1 MAWRQRVLNA
11 ISELDHPLK
20 KAKNSWSGTL
30 IPIQATCLNQFP
42 GLTPSP
48 PRVAISVARG
58 VNISH
63 PSVYKSAQSAAVF
76 SAAHSLFGS
85 LSHRVIGGTVRR
97 TTGWVI
103 SCLQRVS
110 EELGGALYPPYCS
123 VCSVGTTPKVHL
135 CGLCAAGAS
144 RLRWEPETGCAQCS
158 RAFTRAIVLGPTANA
173 TNAADHSNP
182 SNPSKPAPWARCADC
197 CARAPAFS
205 HAVVPY
211 RANGVVREVIHGF
224 KYQTKKHLLGVLGA
238 WLAEGL
244 WDPRLRDPAP
254 EVLVPVPL
262 HWWRLRRRGFNQ
274 AELLAR
280 YLVSEC
286 NGLQKETKSQTLG
299 LSPLKI
305 GLRVECLLERH
316 RDTGTQT
323 VLDRAARLQN
333 LRSAFRLRAQAQVT
347 GLHVVLVDDV
357 LTTGA
362 TLDACAQVL
371 RAAGAASVRALAVAR
386 G

>member
-1 MAWRQRVLNA
+1 M
-11 ISELDHPLK
+11 
-20 KAKNSWSGTL
+20 
-30 IPIQATCLNQFP
+30 
-42 GLTPSP
+42 
-48 PRVAISVARG
+48 
-58 VNISH
+58 
-63 PSVYKSAQSAAVF
+63 
-76 SAAHSLFGS
+76 
-85 LSHRVIGGTVRR
+85 
-97 TTGWVI
+97 
-103 SCLQRVS
+103 
-110 EELGGALYPPYCS
+110 
-123 VCSVGTTPKVHL
+123 
-135 CGLCAAGAS
+135 
-144 RLRWEPETGCAQCS
+144 
-158 RAFTRAIVLGPTANA
+158 
-173 TNAADHSNP
+173 
-182 SNPSKPAPWARCADC
+182 
-197 CARAPAFS
+197 
-205 HAVVPY
+205 VPY